1 MKSRRVAGM
10 QMSVT
15 RKGEGSM
22 GMSRA
27 KSKFHGASHA
37 EGDEAMSA
45 KKHSKKS
52 KAVHAHGKRHG
63 RRKHAGR
70 HAVVAAAGAVVPS
83 DASAPLATQAES
95 SSGESPPASSL
106 GAFDLVSVVSP
117 EASAA
122 PTVEEGATAAES
134 PTAASPDESFKL
146 PENDGSPD
154 AATPSW
160 DGMLRSAGVR
170 SDGMRVGWIVAFALF
185 LTLALAIC
193 AREQEATTLA
203 GMPVATA
210 DAGCGSEVRG

>member
-1 MKSRRVAGM
+1 ML
-10 QMSVT
+10 MSVT

-52 KAVHAHGKRHG
+52 KAVHAHGKLHG

-83 DASAPLATQAES
+83 DASAPLATHAES
-95 SSGESPPASSL
+95 SSGESPPASSS
-106 GAFDLVSVVSP
+106 GAFALVSAVSP
-117 EASAA
+117 DPSPAPIVEGRPAA
-122 PTVEEGATAAES
+122 ESATAAT
-134 PTAASPDESFKL
+134 PDASSKL
-146 PENDGSPD
+146 PENDGSSD
-154 AATPSW
+154 VATPSW
-160 DGMLRSAGVR
+160 DGMLRSAGLR

-193 AREQEATTLA
+193 TREQEATTLA
-203 GMPVATA
+203 GKPVASA
-210 DAGCGSEVRG
+210 DAGYGSEVRG